1 MSDGKLSNVIKAKE
15 DLLKS
20 PEQLEQEKREI
31 LKSRIVELRLDGQ
44 IKSDLIE
51 QVIFKISHNNSN
63 ELFSLIL

>member
-31 LKSRIVELRLDGQ
+31 LNSRIVQLRLDGQ
-44 IKSDLIE
+44 LKSDLVD
-51 QVIFKISHNNSN
+51 QVKIRIF
-63 ELFSLIL
+63 

>member
-31 LKSRIVELRLDGQ
+31 LKSRIVALDLDGQ
-44 IKSDLIE
+44 VKSDLIE
-51 QVIFKISHNNSN
+51 QVNT
-63 ELFSLIL
+63 

>member
-51 QVIFKISHNNSN
+51 QVIFKNLHNSFRNFN
-63 ELFSLIL
+63 Y